1 MDMEHYMQD
10 GVRRT
15 VLYELVRCK
24 DVSSK
29 MNKGEWNV

>member
-1 MDMEHYMQD
+1 MDMEHYMQG

-24 DVSSK
+24 YVSRE
-29 MNKGEWNV
+29 NE